1 MKFFLQNFVTKIK
14 FILGFVWAHLG
25 HREFYSVFSTD
36 DSEESRT
43 AAAGSLVNYEAVRAD
58 TRSPTNS

>member
-1 MKFFLQNFVTKIK
+1 LNFFLQNFVAKIK
-14 FILGFVWAHLG
+14 FILGFVRAHLG

-43 AAAGSLVNYEAVRAD
+43 AAAGPLVDYEAVRAY